1 MINLN
6 NGSPIYGN
14 KEKNFM
20 LQKRRFSN
28 AKRGSYVNSFLGRSL
43 FPLLASPIDAWASDA
58 GLRQD
63 SGSFI
68 PVDLSV
74 SDESLCIKADLPGI
88 SPDHISVE
96 VDEDVLTIEVTCENG
111 KDENLEN
118 HVLKERRIGSTVRKI
133 TLPYPIQY
141 EGVRSTYKDGL
152 LIINLPRVEKPKGK
166 KIPIN

>member
-74 SDESLCIKADLPGI
+74 SDESLCI
-88 SPDHISVE
+88 
-96 VDEDVLTIEVTCENG
+96 
-111 KDENLEN
+111 
-118 HVLKERRIGSTVRKI
+118 
-133 TLPYPIQY
+133 
-141 EGVRSTYKDGL
+141 
-152 LIINLPRVEKPKGK
+152 
-166 KIPIN
+166 

>member
-1 MINLN
+1 
-6 NGSPIYGN
+6 
-14 KEKNFM
+14 M
-20 LQKRRFSN
+20 LQKRRLSN
-28 AKRGSYVNSFLGRSL
+28 VRRGRYVDSFLGRSL
-43 FPLLASPIDAWASDA
+43 FPLLASPIDLWASDS

-63 SGSFI
+63 SGGFI

-96 VDEDVLTIEVTCENG
+96 VDGDILTIEVTSENG

-118 HVLKERRIGSTVRKI
+118 HVLKERRIVSTGRKI

-141 EGVRSTYKDGL
+141 EGLTSTYKDGL
-152 LIINLPRVEKPKGK
+152 LIINLPREEKTKGK